1 MPHISNTNTLS
12 GSAMSVLLG
21 VICLIGVWPLSIG
34 FFSKL
39 IVSIIGIILIVVGIK
54 NG

>member
-1 MPHISNTNTLS
+1 MPHVSNTNTIS

-21 VICLIGVWPLSIG
+21 VICLIGVWFLPIG

-39 IVSIIGIILIVVGIK
+39 VVSIIGIILIIIGAK
-54 NG
+54 N